1 MTSRSKDQKPD
12 AVSLTKRRPQAFAK
26 FNPRLFLTH
35 RRAILLPPE
44 LHRIFFPKEENER
57 LRCLCLSQSP
67 AEHFSY
73 ILSSLLYFLFAKFF
87 GQCLDLFYVLFL
99 HSGHYFYIILCP
111 GDIFALLKHTFHH
124 FRCGRCPASVFD
136 QTDGAVLEAALCQ
149 TVDEILH
156 ERVNACIVVSVA
168 RTSLL

>member
-67 AEHFSY
+67 AEHFSH
-73 ILSSLLYFLFAKFF
+73 ILSSLLNFLFAEFF

-111 GDIFALLKHTFHH
+111 GDIFALLKHTFAAVGAQLP
-124 FRCGRCPASVFD
+124 FSIRPMVRFWKLRSVRRLMKSCMN
-136 QTDGAVLEAALCQ
+136 G
-149 TVDEILH
+149 
-156 ERVNACIVVSVA
+156 
-168 RTSLL
+168 

>member
-67 AEHFSY
+67 AEHFSH
-73 ILSSLLYFLFAKFF
+73 ILSSLSNFLFAEFF

-99 HSGHYFYIILCP
+99 HSGHYFYIILCQV
-111 GDIFALLKHTFHH
+111 IFLLFSNMPFITFAAVGAQLP
-124 FRCGRCPASVFD
+124 FSIRPMVRFWKLRSVRRLMKSCMN
-136 QTDGAVLEAALCQ
+136 G
-149 TVDEILH
+149 
-156 ERVNACIVVSVA
+156 
-168 RTSLL
+168 

>member
-1 MTSRSKDQKPD
+1 MMQSHLQRGG
-12 AVSLTKRRPQAFAK
+12 RRLSQNSTPGF
-26 FNPRLFLTH
+26 FLTH

-67 AEHFSY
+67 AEHFSH
-73 ILSSLLYFLFAKFF
+73 ILSSLLNFLFAEFF

-111 GDIFALLKHTFHH
+111 GDIFALSQT
-124 FRCGRCPASVFD
+124 CPS
-136 QTDGAVLEAALCQ
+136 
-149 TVDEILH
+149 
-156 ERVNACIVVSVA
+156 
-168 RTSLL
+168 SLLLRSVPSFRFRSDRWCGSGSCALSDG

>member
-1 MTSRSKDQKPD
+1 MFLFRFYFCSLFFCWSYINSSSQFCQYFLLIYFTFYYFQNIMTSRSKDQKPD

-67 AEHFSY
+67 AEHFSH
-73 ILSSLLYFLFAKFF
+73 ILSSLLNFLFAEFF

-99 HSGHYFYIILCP
+99 HSGHYFYIILW
-111 GDIFALLKHTFHH
+111 ATAH
-124 FRCGRCPASVFD
+124 FG
-136 QTDGAVLEAALCQ
+136 
-149 TVDEILH
+149 
-156 ERVNACIVVSVA
+156 
-168 RTSLL
+168 